1 MFFIFDMSYLVV
13 FDNFEVCNI
22 FLVCFFFINRFLFVR
37 YKVVIELY
45 NEVIKFS
52 ERDWVLILIIYLYVM
67 M

>member
-1 MFFIFDMSYLVV
+1 MSYLVV
-13 FDNFEVCNI
+13 FDNCEVWNI

-52 ERDWVLILIIYLYVM
+52 ERDWVFNDIDYIFIYILN
-67 M
+67 

>member
-1 MFFIFDMSYLVV
+1 MLYLVV

-22 FLVCFFFINRFLFVR
+22 FLVSFFFINRFLFVR

-52 ERDWVLILIIYLYVM
+52 ERDWVMKLIIYRFIYILN
-67 M
+67 